1 MAKLDLLPAQAIID
15 GLKGVLDFYN
25 HKGIN
30 CVRTWPRS
38 PGHKRAPAV
47 EAQWAAFSYSAKE
60 WNNLSPEVQ
69 QAYRDLAAGTVYTG
83 RDWFTR
89 AYLTGIYDY
98 PKP

>member
-1 MAKLDLLPAQAIID
+1 MKLDALPAQSIID

-38 PGHKRAPAV
+38 PGHRRAPAV
-47 EAQWAAFSYSAKE
+47 EAQWAAFGYAASE
-60 WNNLSPEVQ
+60 WKNLSPQVQ
-69 QAYRDLAAGTVYTG
+69 QAYNDLAQGTAYTG
-83 RDWFTR
+83 REWFMR
-89 AYLTGIYDY
+89 GYITGIYEY